1 MSLHVKRQMIGP
13 TKRPLT
19 QVTTERFLAGVFPI
33 MPGQLVR
40 PGKLPSASLPG
51 TLIWFLTCV
60 RSFVRFQMRA
70 FGVDFMTSGHVT
82 PMNFPPSYRHLGQGF
97 RVFVDVVIVDGD
109 VVVTRAR
116 FAR

>member
-51 TLIWFLTCV
+51 TLIRFLTCIEYFPISNKTQYENIIKNYTKSHYLV
-60 RSFVRFQMRA
+60 YLCKQKPLFSF
-70 FGVDFMTSGHVT
+70 
-82 PMNFPPSYRHLGQGF
+82 LK
-97 RVFVDVVIVDGD
+97 RVENRR
-109 VVVTRAR
+109 TKNCT
-116 FAR
+116 